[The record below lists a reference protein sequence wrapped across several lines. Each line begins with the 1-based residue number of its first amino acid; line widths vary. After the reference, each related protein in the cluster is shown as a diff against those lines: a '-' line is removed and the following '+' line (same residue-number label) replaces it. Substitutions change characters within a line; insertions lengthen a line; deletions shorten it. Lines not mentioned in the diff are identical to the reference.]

1 MQYDWMELVKQ
12 LFEIVIFPLLGVA
25 TTFLIKYLNAKSSQ
39 IKEGTDNVL
48 YKKYIDMLTDTIT
61 RCVIATNQTY
71 VDALK
76 KEGKF
81 DAEAQ
86 KKAFELT
93 YDAVLGILSQ
103 DTIDYLNNAVSDLD
117 AYITNLIESEVNK
130 NKTIPEPL
138 PTLPIDNEQAPA
150 E

>member
-1 MQYDWMELVKQ
+1 MEFNWMDLIKQ
-12 LFEIVIFPLLGVA
+12 LFEIVIIPLLGVA

-48 YKKYIDMLTDTIT
+48 YKKYIEMLTDTIT

-81 DAEAQ
+81 DLEAQ

-93 YDAVLGILSQ
+93 YDAVLNILSQ
-103 DTIDYLNNAVSDLD
+103 DAIDYLNNAVADLD
-117 AYITNLIESEVNK
+117 SYITNLIESEVNK
-130 NKTIPEPL
+130 NRTIPEEKNATPSE
-138 PTLPIDNEQAPA
+138 T
-150 E
+150 